1 MLSSVLFCN
10 PVLCDAMLC
19 SVMRYVTISYVLFV
33 KLCYDLL
40 CYAMLLLP
48 YCAMPCYVMLC
59 YVLLCYALLRSA
71 MLRYAM
77 LCYAMFCV
85 TDIEAWTQENVQ
97 QWLRWTARAYKLQDV
112 DVSKFEQVDGRVL
125 CAMSRDDLTHLVN
138 PYNANVL
145 LQYLSYLRKKHD
157 GKNVIL

>member
-1 MLSSVLFCN
+1 MICYV
-10 PVLCDAMLC
+10 MLC
-19 SVMRYVTISYVLFV
+19 SAI
-33 KLCYDLL
+33 L
-40 CYAMLLLP
+40 CYAML
-48 YCAMPCYVMLC
+48 CYAMLC
-59 YVLLCYALLRSA
+59 SAMLCFLRSA
-71 MLRYAM
+71 MLCYAM